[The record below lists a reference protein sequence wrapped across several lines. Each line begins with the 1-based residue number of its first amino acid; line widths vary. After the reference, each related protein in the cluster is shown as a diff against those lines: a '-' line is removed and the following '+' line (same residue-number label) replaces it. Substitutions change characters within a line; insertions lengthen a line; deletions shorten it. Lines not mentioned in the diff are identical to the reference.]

1 MSLTVEVLHSSLQ
14 NIEQIIINEDCYKKA
29 LKKYCNQT
37 THVLKNKVKNPK
49 KLDQVIRFCI
59 NKKSLLK
66 YINFLLKYE
75 EGEML
80 EIYFTYYTR
89 KYLFR
94 CRLIS
99 INPDDSSTQLDKRQR
114 PGSMVIDD
122 EEPHVKRTKEPY
134 AKLSEIAKANPQK
147 KKLILEIS
155 DESNAESTSSE
166 SEVVVPKE
174 KASNSKDKKKN
185 ESDSSE
191 SDIDKPKEKASKSKD
206 KKEPESRKKIS
217 QKTQSLRLKESPTQ
231 TQNHKSSYSI
241 EEMIELSNLSQFP
254 KREFIFGNNCFI
266 MNLNKFKN
274 LIQIYHKEKGHFGK
288 LQLPIFLK

>member
-1 MSLTVEVLHSSLQ
+1 VPKE
-14 NIEQIIINEDCYKKA
+14 KA
-29 LKKYCNQT
+29 SNSK
-37 THVLKNKVKNPK
+37 
-49 KLDQVIRFCI
+49 D
-59 NKKSLLK
+59 
-66 YINFLLKYE
+66 
-75 EGEML
+75 
-80 EIYFTYYTR
+80 
-89 KYLFR
+89 
-94 CRLIS
+94 
-99 INPDDSSTQLDKRQR
+99 
-114 PGSMVIDD
+114 
-122 EEPHVKRTKEPY
+122 
-134 AKLSEIAKANPQK
+134 K
-147 KKLILEIS
+147 KKNES
-155 DESNAESTSSE
+155 DSSE
-166 SEVVVPKE
+166 SDVVEPKE

-274 LIQIYHKEKGHFGK
+274 LIQIYHKEKSHFGK
-288 LQLPIFLK
+288 LRLPIFLK

>member
-1 MSLTVEVLHSSLQ
+1 
-14 NIEQIIINEDCYKKA
+14 
-29 LKKYCNQT
+29 
-37 THVLKNKVKNPK
+37 
-49 KLDQVIRFCI
+49 
-59 NKKSLLK
+59 
-66 YINFLLKYE
+66 
-75 EGEML
+75 ML

-191 SDIDKPKEKASKSKD
+191 SDVVEPKEKASNSKDKKKNESDSSESDIDKPKEKASKSKD

-266 MNLNKFKN
+266 MNLNKF
-274 LIQIYHKEKGHFGK
+274 
-288 LQLPIFLK
+288 

>member
-66 YINFLLKYE
+66 YINLLLKYE

-274 LIQIYHKEKGHFGK
+274 LIQIYHKEKSHFGK